1 MTAAHFPRTVYALF
15 EKKEV
20 RGKRLENNRQLRES
34 SVNNKIM

>member
-1 MTAAHFPRTVYALF
+1 MTSAVYFPKTVYALL
-15 EKKEV
+15 